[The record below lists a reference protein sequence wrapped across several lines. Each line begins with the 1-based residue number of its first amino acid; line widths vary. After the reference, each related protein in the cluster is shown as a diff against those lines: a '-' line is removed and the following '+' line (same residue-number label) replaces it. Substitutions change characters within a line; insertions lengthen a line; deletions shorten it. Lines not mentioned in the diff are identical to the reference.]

1 MSSGKY
7 GNNSNAKDLSDWGR
21 PIARF
26 FANLLK
32 DTKISVLMVTNF
44 HLLLS
49 IFCAWLILQEY
60 IIEGCIL
67 LVIKGVVDAIDGELA
82 RIRERPSHVGRYW
95 DTIADTLGLILV
107 TYAFGQYLGWTGVY
121 ISGIV
126 VAVLF
131 QYSLFNHF
139 SVRARGLGLGD
150 DTSRIDEKV
159 CPVAKPW
166 EKQIHVNFLHKIYL
180 VGFSWQDQIINL
192 TTGKGSKN
200 LSFELT
206 VSSILGYGFQSIIIL
221 ILGLSMNINLLDNLI
236 LYVNGTIM
244 ILVVL
249 KSRF

>member
-7 GNNSNAKDLSDWGR
+7 GNNSSAKDLSDWGR

-221 ILGLSMNINLLDNLI
+221 ILGLSSNIDLLDDLI
-236 LYVNGTIM
+236 LYVNSSLM
-244 ILVVL
+244 ILVIL
-249 KSRF
+249 RSHF

>member
-7 GNNSNAKDLSDWGR
+7 GNSSAKDLSDWGR

-26 FANLLK
+26 SANLLK

-49 IFCAWLILQEY
+49 IFCAWLIFQEY
-60 IIEGCIL
+60 IIESCVL
-67 LVIKGVVDAIDGELA
+67 LVIKGVVDAVDGELA

-107 TYAFGQYLGWTGVY
+107 TYAFGQHLGWSGVY
-121 ISGIV
+121 ISAIV
-126 VAVLF
+126 IAVLF

-150 DTSRIDEKV
+150 DTSRIDEKI

-166 EKQIHVNFLHKIYL
+166 EKQVHVNFLHKIYL
-180 VGFSWQDQIINL
+180 VGFSWQDQIIDMI
-192 TTGKGSKN
+192 TGKGSKN

-206 VSSILGYGFQSIIIL
+206 ISSMLGYGFQSIIIL

>member
-7 GNNSNAKDLSDWGR
+7 GNISGAKDLSDWGR

-32 DTKISVLMVTNF
+32 NTKISVLMVTNF

-60 IIEGCIL
+60 ILESCIL
-67 LVIKGVVDAIDGELA
+67 LVIKGVIDAVDGELA

-107 TYAFGQYLGWTGVY
+107 TYAFGQYLEWSGLY

-126 VAVLF
+126 IAVLF

-139 SVRARGLGLGD
+139 SVRARAINSGD
-150 DTSRIDEKV
+150 NTSRIDERIR
-159 CPVAKPW
+159 PIAKPW
-166 EKQIHVNFLHKIYL
+166 EKQIHVDFLHKIYL
-180 VGFSWQDQIINL
+180 ICFSWQDRIIDIM
-192 TTGKGSKN
+192 TGEGSEK
-200 LSFELT
+200 LYFELT
-206 VSSILGYGFQSIIIL
+206 VSSVLGYGFQSIIIL
-221 ILGLSMNINLLDNLI
+221 FLGLSMNINLLNDLI

-244 ILVVL
+244 VIAILR
-249 KSRF
+249 SRF

>member
-7 GNNSNAKDLSDWGR
+7 GNISGAKDLSDWGR

-32 DTKISVLMVTNF
+32 NTKISVLMVTNF

-60 IIEGCIL
+60 ILESCIL
-67 LVIKGVVDAIDGELA
+67 LVIKGVIDAVDGELA

-107 TYAFGQYLGWTGVY
+107 TYAFGQYLEWSGLY

-126 VAVLF
+126 IAVLF

-139 SVRARGLGLGD
+139 SVRARGINSGD
-150 DTSRIDEKV
+150 NTSRIDERIR
-159 CPVAKPW
+159 PIAKPW
-166 EKQIHVNFLHKIYL
+166 EKQIHVDFLHKIYL
-180 VGFSWQDQIINL
+180 ICFSWQDRIIDIM
-192 TTGKGSKN
+192 TGDGSEK
-200 LSFELT
+200 LYFELT
-206 VSSILGYGFQSIIIL
+206 VSSMLGYGFQSVIIL
-221 ILGLSMNINLLDNLI
+221 FLGLSMNINLLNDLI
-236 LYVNGTIM
+236 LYVNSAIM
-244 ILVVL
+244 IIVILR
-249 KSRF
+249 SRF

>member
-7 GNNSNAKDLSDWGR
+7 GNNSSAKDLSDWGR
-21 PIARF
+21 PVARF

-32 DTKISVLMVTNF
+32 DTRISVLMVTNF

-49 IFCAWLILQEY
+49 TLCAWLILQEY
-60 IIEGCIL
+60 IIESCIL
-67 LVIKGVVDAIDGELA
+67 LVIKGVVDAVDGELA
-82 RIRERPSHVGRYW
+82 RIREKPSHVGRYW

-107 TYAFGQYLGWTGVY
+107 TYAFGQYLGWSGVY

-180 VGFSWQDQIINL
+180 LGFSWQDQIINL
-192 TTGKGSKN
+192 MTGRGSKN

-221 ILGLSMNINLLDNLI
+221 ILGLSSNIDLLDDLV
-236 LYVNGTIM
+236 LYVNSSLM
-244 ILVVL
+244 ILVIL
-249 KSRF
+249 RSYF

>member
-7 GNNSNAKDLSDWGR
+7 GNNSSAKDLSDWGR
-21 PIARF
+21 PVARF

-32 DTKISVLMVTNF
+32 DTRISVLMVTNF

-49 IFCAWLILQEY
+49 TLCAWLILQEY
-60 IIEGCIL
+60 IIESCIL
-67 LVIKGVVDAIDGELA
+67 LVIKGVVDAVDGELA
-82 RIRERPSHVGRYW
+82 RIREKPSHVGRYW

-107 TYAFGQYLGWTGVY
+107 TYAFGQHLGWSGVY
-121 ISGIV
+121 ISAIV

-139 SVRARGLGLGD
+139 SVKARGLGLGD
-150 DTSRIDEKV
+150 DTSRVDEKI

-180 VGFSWQDQIINL
+180 VGFSWQDQIIDMM
-192 TTGKGSKN
+192 TGKGSKN

-206 VSSILGYGFQSIIIL
+206 ISSMLGYGFQSIIIL
-221 ILGLSMNINLLDNLI
+221 ILGLSININLLDDLI

>member
-49 IFCAWLILQEY
+49 IFCAWLIFQEY
-60 IIEGCIL
+60 IIESCVL
-67 LVIKGVVDAIDGELA
+67 LVIKGVVDAVDGELA
-82 RIRERPSHVGRYW
+82 RIREKPSHVGRYW

-107 TYAFGQYLGWTGVY
+107 TYAFGQHLGWSGVY
-121 ISGIV
+121 ISAIV

-150 DTSRIDEKV
+150 NTSRVDEKI

-180 VGFSWQDQIINL
+180 VGFSWQDQIIDMM
-192 TTGKGSKN
+192 TGKGSKN

-206 VSSILGYGFQSIIIL
+206 TSSMLGYGFQSIIIL
-221 ILGLSMNINLLDNLI
+221 ILGLSMNIDLLDDLV
-236 LYVNGTIM
+236 LYVNSILM
-244 ILVVL
+244 IIVILR
-249 KSRF
+249 SCF

>member
-7 GNNSNAKDLSDWGR
+7 GNISGAKDLSDWGR

-26 FANLLK
+26 FANILK
-32 DTKISVLMVTNF
+32 ETKISVLMVTNF

-107 TYAFGQYLGWTGVY
+107 TYAFGQYLGWNGVY

-221 ILGLSMNINLLDNLI
+221 ILGLSSNIDLLDDLI
-236 LYVNGTIM
+236 LYVNSSLM
-244 ILVVL
+244 ILVIL
-249 KSRF
+249 RSYF

>member
-1 MSSGKY
+1 M
-7 GNNSNAKDLSDWGR
+7 
-21 PIARF
+21 
-26 FANLLK
+26 
-32 DTKISVLMVTNF
+32 
-44 HLLLS
+44 
-49 IFCAWLILQEY
+49 ILQEY

-107 TYAFGQYLGWTGVY
+107 TYAFGQYLGWNGVY

-221 ILGLSMNINLLDNLI
+221 ILGLSSNIDLLDDLI
-236 LYVNGTIM
+236 LYVNSSLM
-244 ILVVL
+244 ILVIFR
-249 KSRF
+249 SYF

>member
-7 GNNSNAKDLSDWGR
+7 GNISGAKDLSDWGR
-21 PIARF
+21 PIARL
-26 FANLLK
+26 FANILK
-32 DTKISVLMVTNF
+32 ETKISVLMVTNF

-60 IIEGCIL
+60 IIEGCFLI
-67 LVIKGVVDAIDGELA
+67 VVKGVVDAIDGELA

-107 TYAFGQYLGWTGVY
+107 TYAFGQHLGWDGVY
-121 ISGIV
+121 ISVIV

-150 DTSRIDEKV
+150 DTSRVDEKI
-159 CPVAKPW
+159 CPTAKPW
-166 EKQIHVNFLHKIYL
+166 EKQIHVNLLHKIYL
-180 VGFSWQDQIINL
+180 VGFSWQDQIIDMM
-192 TTGKGSKN
+192 TGKGSKN

-206 VSSILGYGFQSIIIL
+206 ISSMLGYGFQSIIIL
-221 ILGLSMNINLLDNLI
+221 ILGLSMNINLLDDLI

>member
-7 GNNSNAKDLSDWGR
+7 GNISGAKDLSDWGR

-26 FANLLK
+26 FANILK
-32 DTKISVLMVTNF
+32 ETKISVLMVTNF

-60 IIEGCIL
+60 IIDGCIL

-192 TTGKGSKN
+192 MTGRGSKN

-206 VSSILGYGFQSIIIL
+206 MSSILGYGFQSIIIL
-221 ILGLSMNINLLDNLI
+221 ILGLSSNIDLLDDLV
-236 LYVNGTIM
+236 LYVNSLLM
-244 ILVVL
+244 ILVIL
-249 KSRF
+249 RSYF

>member
-7 GNNSNAKDLSDWGR
+7 GNSSAKDLSDWGR

-221 ILGLSMNINLLDNLI
+221 ILGLSSNIDLLDDLI
-236 LYVNGTIM
+236 LYVNSSLM
-244 ILVVL
+244 ILVIL
-249 KSRF
+249 RSHF

>member
-7 GNNSNAKDLSDWGR
+7 GNSSAKDLSDWGR

-49 IFCAWLILQEY
+49 TLCAWLILQEY
-60 IIEGCIL
+60 IIESCIL
-67 LVIKGVVDAIDGELA
+67 LVIKGVVDAVDGELA

-107 TYAFGQYLGWTGVY
+107 TYAFGQHLGWSGVY
-121 ISGIV
+121 ISAIV

-150 DTSRIDEKV
+150 DTSRVDEKI

-166 EKQIHVNFLHKIYL
+166 EKQVHVNFLHKIYL
-180 VGFSWQDQIINL
+180 VGFSWQDQIIDMM
-192 TTGKGSKN
+192 TGKGSKN

-206 VSSILGYGFQSIIIL
+206 ISSMLGYGFQSIIIL
-221 ILGLSMNINLLDNLI
+221 ILGLSMNINLLDDLI

>member
-7 GNNSNAKDLSDWGR
+7 GNISGAKDLSDWGR

-26 FANLLK
+26 FANILK
-32 DTKISVLMVTNF
+32 ETKISVLMVTNF

-221 ILGLSMNINLLDNLI
+221 ILGLSSNIDLLDDLI
-236 LYVNGTIM
+236 LYVNSSLM
-244 ILVVL
+244 ILVIL
-249 KSRF
+249 RSYF